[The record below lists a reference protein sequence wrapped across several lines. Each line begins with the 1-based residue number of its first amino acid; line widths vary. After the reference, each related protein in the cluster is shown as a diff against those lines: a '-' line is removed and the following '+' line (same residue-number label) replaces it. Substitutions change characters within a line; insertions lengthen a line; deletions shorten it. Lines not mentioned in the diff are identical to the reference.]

1 VPAVDDHLSRLFSA
15 LADPTRRQILS
26 RLSRG
31 STTVGTI
38 AEPLNMTGPAVSQHL
53 KVLERAGLVA
63 REPRAQWRIISL
75 RREPLDEVAEWIDA
89 HRRNDSI
96 SWKSGSNNATPRIR
110 VAAPTDDAGAEPAQF
125 TLTRRVDAPRETVW
139 ELWTDP
145 EELTFWF
152 HPRGAS
158 APRELI
164 SVDLQVGGRYR
175 YAVIDDRNGDATV
188 FGGAYVDI
196 REPERLVFTWGHPDH
211 PVDEAAVVTVTLT
224 AVGERTELTL
234 HVRGLRGRPGEG
246 GAYDGW
252 DQALDML
259 VDRLSC

>member
-89 HRRNDSI
+89 HRRDWN
-96 SWKSGSNNATPRIR
+96 
-110 VAAPTDDAGAEPAQF
+110 
-125 TLTRRVDAPRETVW
+125 
-139 ELWTDP
+139 
-145 EELTFWF
+145 
-152 HPRGAS
+152 
-158 APRELI
+158 
-164 SVDLQVGGRYR
+164 
-175 YAVIDDRNGDATV
+175 
-188 FGGAYVDI
+188 
-196 REPERLVFTWGHPDH
+196 ERLDQL
-211 PVDEAAVVTVTLT
+211 E
-224 AVGERTELTL
+224 
-234 HVRGLRGRPGEG
+234 GRIQQRNAKDS
-246 GAYDGW
+246 GA
-252 DQALDML
+252 
-259 VDRLSC
+259 RPR